1 MDGNAAPGVR
11 QRLDAWRA
19 QGADRVDP
27 VRFALIESLAR
38 RAGAHEGLARRLL
51 DERLSGLVEDYAR
64 DVAASAPVDASGTRD
79 PAAAGALATLL
90 ARMPHRAMDGA
101 PYPELPL
108 LQQFRTLWAGLRTE
122 SQLRQSLE
130 PVAGDAGP
138 LNSAV
143 LVHRSLNLMRT
154 LSPGYLQHF
163 IAYIDA
169 LSSLERMRPAHA
181 PTSAE
186 TGPRAEAPRKP
197 ARSRARRKPR
207 G

>member
-90 ARMPHRAMDGA
+90 ARMPHRAMDGD
-101 PYPELPL
+101 PYPELPV

-163 IAYIDA
+163 IAYADT
-169 LSSLERMRPAHA
+169 LSSLQQLR
-181 PTSAE
+181 
-186 TGPRAEAPRKP
+186 
-197 ARSRARRKPR
+197 
-207 G
+207 

>member
-79 PAAAGALATLL
+79 PLLSLRGAYEIPFIRRVADALAPRCALVPWL
-90 ARMPHRAMDGA
+90 AVA
-101 PYPELPL
+101 PVGID
-108 LQQFRTLWAGLRTE
+108 GLR
-122 SQLRQSLE
+122 QLD
-130 PVAGDAGP
+130 G
-138 LNSAV
+138 
-143 LVHRSLNLMRT
+143 
-154 LSPGYLQHF
+154 
-163 IAYIDA
+163 
-169 LSSLERMRPAHA
+169 
-181 PTSAE
+181 
-186 TGPRAEAPRKP
+186 
-197 ARSRARRKPR
+197 
-207 G
+207 

>member
-1 MDGNAAPGVR
+1 MDGNPAPGVR

-38 RAGAHEGLARRLL
+38 RVGAHEGLARRLL

-79 PAAAGALATLL
+79 PGAAGALATLL
-90 ARMPHRAMDGA
+90 ARMPHRAMDGD

-154 LSPGYLQHF
+154 IFERQLAQGKVPMTADGSP
-163 IAYIDA
+163 AAA
-169 LSSLERMRPAHA
+169 LN
-181 PTSAE
+181 
-186 TGPRAEAPRKP
+186 
-197 ARSRARRKPR
+197 
-207 G
+207 

>member
-1 MDGNAAPGVR
+1 
-11 QRLDAWRA
+11 
-19 QGADRVDP
+19 
-27 VRFALIESLAR
+27 
-38 RAGAHEGLARRLL
+38 
-51 DERLSGLVEDYAR
+51 
-64 DVAASAPVDASGTRD
+64 
-79 PAAAGALATLL
+79 
-90 ARMPHRAMDGA
+90 MDGA

-181 PTSAE
+181 PASAE

>member
-163 IAYIDA
+163 IAYADT
-169 LSSLERMRPAHA
+169 LSSLEQLQQAVAPLITATDTPRPAK
-181 PTSAE
+181 
-186 TGPRAEAPRKP
+186 RAPRK
-197 ARSRARRKPR
+197 RKPAAS
-207 G
+207 